1 MLTEIFLYFLG
12 IGTQLEENLGQIEKV
27 KGYIVIRESASLT
40 SLNFFKNLREIRP
53 REFLNIL
60 SRPPA
65 IETDLYNERCV

>member
-1 MLTEIFLYFLG
+1 MLTEIFLNFLG

-53 REFLNIL
+53 KEVLNFRL
-60 SRPPA
+60 RPPA
-65 IETDLYNERCV
+65 METDLYNERCV

>member
-1 MLTEIFLYFLG
+1 MLTEIFLNFLG

-53 REFLNIL
+53 KPPFHFL
-60 SRPPA
+60 PFKEP
-65 IETDLYNERCV
+65 DLYNERCV

>member
-1 MLTEIFLYFLG
+1 MLTEIFLNFLG

-27 KGYIVIRESASLT
+27 NGHIVIIESASLT

-53 REFLNIL
+53 RLIYNFL

-65 IETDLYNERCV
+65 METDLYNERCV

>member
-1 MLTEIFLYFLG
+1 MLTEIFLNFLG

-53 REFLNIL
+53 KRTFNFLSL
-60 SRPPA
+60 LPFKEP
-65 IETDLYNERCV
+65 DLYNERCV